1 MLDETGKLTDPDSAR
16 TVVLN
21 FDSKADPIAFRELKF
36 VLQYE
41 DFFDGRHLLLLPDP
55 EEPKKWVAAHR
66 CGGTVVRTVSHL
78 DLGDIPK
85 TRAGFYMFSGDDGEC
100 MFPEMWKSNIKI
112 SLRCRMEDAKKICEE
127 NPDYEA
133 VPEWKFVVA
142 HSYIGQELPPL
153 MPCNMFD
160 CGTSDLKYYNPI
172 VFSVFLRNLYK
183 LTPGNVFFNIWSLKS
198 FVSMED
204 KWGLLGS
211 LGNVLV
217 SEFKRDGVV
226 ERTFVLSMDKDSGYF
241 DYDAFN
247 KAQ

>member
-55 EEPKKWVAAHR
+55 FAPKKWVVAHR
-66 CGGTVVRTVSHL
+66 CGGTVIRTVSHL

-85 TRAGFYMFSGDDGEC
+85 TRAGFYMFSGDDGES

-112 SLRCRMEDAKKICEE
+112 SLRCRFDDAVKLCNE

-133 VPEWKFVVA
+133 VPEWKFLLKNL
-142 HSYIGQELPPL
+142 YGENDIPPL

-160 CGTSDLKYYNPI
+160 CESDLSYYEPI
-172 VFSVFLRNLYK
+172 VFSTFLKNLYH
-183 LTPGNVFFNIWSLKS
+183 LTPGKVFFNHNSMKS
-198 FVSMED
+198 FISMED
-204 KWGLLGS
+204 RWGLIGE

-217 SEFKRDGVV
+217 SEFKRDGIV
-226 ERTFVLSMDKDSGYF
+226 ERTFLFSMDKDSGYF
-241 DYDAFN
+241 DYDAFD
-247 KAQ
+247 KAK